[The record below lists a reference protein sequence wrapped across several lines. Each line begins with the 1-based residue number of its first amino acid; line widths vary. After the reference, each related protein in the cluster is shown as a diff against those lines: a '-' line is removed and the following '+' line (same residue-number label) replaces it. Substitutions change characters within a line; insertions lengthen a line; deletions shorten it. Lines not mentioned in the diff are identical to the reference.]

1 MWFGNVSMSITLDL
15 WNVNCTVD
23 PALCVYLFWT
33 KDNEELFIL
42 MTIMAN
48 MSRGSDHCFFSGCS
62 SDHRCPYSEQL
73 AILELYRELG
83 RVSNLN

>member
-1 MWFGNVSMSITLDL
+1 MRKDKSNAMSCGFSGGKQVIKDS
-15 WNVNCTVD
+15 NARNRGS
-23 PALCVYLFWT
+23 VYLFWT
-33 KDNEELFIL
+33 KENEELFIL

-73 AILELYRELG
+73 AILELCRELG
-83 RVSNLN
+83 